1 MNWGRKML
9 AGNVSISIFVLALL
23 FSVPAAVSAENVI
36 RWASQ
41 GDALTLDPHATNE
54 VATISTI
61 RKIYDSL
68 VYADNDLKL
77 IPWLAK
83 SWELVDPATW
93 RFVLRDDV
101 KWQDGT
107 SFTAE
112 DVKFSLARA
121 LTETSD
127 FRKQIGSIKQ
137 VDVVDDYTV
146 HIVTDGPN
154 PILPNQLTTIFMMSK
169 AWSEQHGVS
178 EPQNFGGNEETYA
191 VRHAMGTGP
200 FVLQSRDPGI
210 RTVMTKNPAWWG
222 LGDHPHVVDELVFTP
237 ISNQA
242 TRVAALLSGE
252 IDLLLDPPL
261 QDIERIKRTPGLKVV
276 QTAQD
281 RTIFLGVDQAS
292 DELRTSNIKGANPFK
307 DRRVRQAFYQAIDI
321 EAIRDK
327 VMRGYAVPA
336 GIVTGPVSH
345 GYTKALDE
353 RAPHDPAAAK
363 KLLAEAGYPDGF
375 SVRLDCPN
383 DRYINDEAIC
393 QAVTGMLGKI
403 GIDVDLSAQPKTLH
417 FPKIKNRE
425 TDFYLLGWGVP
436 TLDSHYVFSYLARES
451 TWNAT
456 GFDDPQINKLIDQ
469 IGVEVDFA
477 ARDEQIAQVWQRLK
491 DDVVYL
497 PLHHQT
503 VVWAMKDWLDIP
515 VPADN
520 AVRFVFAGIKPH

>member
-1 MNWGRKML
+1 MNWGRMML
-9 AGNVSISIFVLALL
+9 ARNVSISAFVLALL
-23 FSVPAAVSAENVI
+23 FSVPAVVSAENVI

-54 VATISTI
+54 VTTISTI

-83 SWELVDPATW
+83 SWELVDPTTW

-101 KWQDGT
+101 KWQDG
-107 SFTAE
+107 SPFTAE
-112 DVKFSLARA
+112 DVKFSLTRA
-121 LTETSD
+121 LAETSD

-137 VDVVDDYTV
+137 VEIVDDYTV
-146 HIVTDGPN
+146 HIATDGPN

-210 RTVMTKNPAWWG
+210 RTVMAKNAAWWG
-222 LGDHPHVVDELVFTP
+222 LADHPHAVDELVYTP

-242 TRVAALLSGE
+242 TRVATLLSGE

-281 RTIFLGVDQAS
+281 RTIFLGMDQAS
-292 DELRTSNIKGANPFK
+292 DELRTSNVKGANPFK
-307 DRRVRQAFYQAIDI
+307 DKRVRLALYKAIDI

-345 GYTKALDE
+345 GYTEALDQ
-353 RAPHDPAAAK
+353 RASYDVETAK
-363 KLLAEAGYPDGF
+363 WLLAEAGYPDGF

-403 GIDVDLSAQPKTLH
+403 GINVDLSAQPKTLH

-477 ARDEQIAQVWQRLK
+477 ARDEQIAQVWRRLK

-520 AVRFVFAGIKPH
+520 AVRFVFAEIKPH